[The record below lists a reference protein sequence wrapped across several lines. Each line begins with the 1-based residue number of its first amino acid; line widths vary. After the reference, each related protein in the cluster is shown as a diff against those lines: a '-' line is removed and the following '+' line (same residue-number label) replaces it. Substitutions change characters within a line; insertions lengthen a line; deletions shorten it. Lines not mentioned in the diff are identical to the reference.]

1 MKRRINKF
9 WKFIDDSKLGL
20 ILLALGV
27 GIGIGGFLR
36 IHHSPWS
43 FVTLVTEFYANI
55 STELIS
61 IAITILIID
70 ALHERRHNSYIK
82 AQLIRQMSHTDHGFA
97 LLAVEELRLNGWLF
111 DGTMAGSKHFG
122 AKLAE
127 VDFSK
132 ANLKSIDLRKADLER
147 ANLFRADLRRA
158 NLKGANLRNADLK
171 EARLEGADLKGA
183 DLRGAH
189 LKGVR
194 CDRQTEWPD
203 GFLPEK
209 AGIRLKETPRLSDD
223 GHKQTQDD
231 RERLDEYNDGS
242 GSDRTGA

>member
-1 MKRRINKF
+1 MKRRINRF
-9 WKFIDDSKLGL
+9 WKSIGDSRVGL

-27 GIGIGGFLR
+27 GIGIGGFL
-36 IHHSPWS
+36 HSHPSPWS
-43 FVTLVTEFYANI
+43 LATLVTEFYANF
-55 STELIS
+55 SAELIS
-61 IAITILIID
+61 IAITVLIID
-70 ALHERRHNSYIK
+70 ALHERRHNNHVK
-82 AQLIRQMSHTDHGFA
+82 AQLIRQMSHTEHGFA

-111 DGTMAGSKHFG
+111 DGTLAGSKHFG

-127 VDFSK
+127 ADFNK

-158 NLKGANLRNADLK
+158 DLKGANLRDADLK

-189 LKGVR
+189 LKGVK

-209 AGIRLKETPRLSDD
+209 AGVRLKETPRSSED
-223 GHKQTQDD
+223 GQDKQAQDD
-231 RERLDEYNDGS
+231 LEK
-242 GSDRTGA
+242 